1 MQIYR
6 IDQYPG
12 DALDKLINSIA
23 FFRQIR
29 TIDAGQFE
37 MLMRYANILDLRP
50 GEVVIEEGEDDAWL
64 YFLIRGKLAVY
75 AGNQYNAMRRIAD
88 ILPGEVFGD
97 LSLLL
102 GHRRTASVIADTCF
116 RHSLVFTLNFEV
128 FGSLQDFSVVTLATK
143 LTYYRIMVQNL
154 RWKLEMYRSRYP
166 DYAFASS
173 HHKVRLF
180 GGTPDSVEELISLH
194 GQAQQFARLL
204 INWNVELTRDD
215 EPGEPRDGH

>member
-6 IDQYPG
+6 VDQYPG

-29 TIDAGQFE
+29 TSDAGQFDV
-37 MLMRYANILDLRP
+37 LMRYANILDFRP
-50 GEVVIEEGEDDAWL
+50 GEVVIEEGEDDTWL

-75 AGNQYNAMRRIAD
+75 SGSRYNAMRRIAD

-97 LSLLL
+97 LAVLL
-102 GHRRTASVIADTCF
+102 GHRRTATVIADTGF

-128 FGSLQDFSVVTLATK
+128 FGGLQDFNIITLATK
-143 LTYYRIMVQNL
+143 LTYYRILVHNL

-180 GGTPDSVEELISLH
+180 GGESESIEELISLH
-194 GQAQQFARLL
+194 EQAQHLSRLL
-204 INWNVELTRDD
+204 IHWNVELTRDD
-215 EPGEPRDGH
+215 DPVATRENH

>member
-6 IDQYPG
+6 VDQYPV

-29 TIDAGQFE
+29 TVDVGQFE
-37 MLMRYANILDLRP
+37 MLMRYATILDLRP

-75 AGNQYNAMRRIAD
+75 AGSRYNAMRRIAD

-97 LSLLL
+97 LALLL
-102 GHRRTASVIADTCF
+102 GHRRTATVIADTRF

-128 FGSLQDFSVVTLATK
+128 
-143 LTYYRIMVQNL
+143 
-154 RWKLEMYRSRYP
+154 
-166 DYAFASS
+166 
-173 HHKVRLF
+173 
-180 GGTPDSVEELISLH
+180 
-194 GQAQQFARLL
+194 
-204 INWNVELTRDD
+204 
-215 EPGEPRDGH
+215 

>member
-6 IDQYPG
+6 VDQYPG
-12 DALDKLINSIA
+12 DALEKLINSIA

-29 TIDAGQFE
+29 ASDASQFE
-37 MLMRYANILDLRP
+37 VLMRYANILDLRP
-50 GEVVIEEGEDDAWL
+50 GEVVIEEGEDDTWL

-75 AGNQYNAMRRIAD
+75 SGSRYNAMRRIAD

-97 LSLLL
+97 LAVLL
-102 GHRRTASVIADTCF
+102 GHRRTATVIADTCF

-128 FGSLQDFSVVTLATK
+128 FGSLQDFSIIKLATK
-143 LTYYRIMVQNL
+143 LTYYRIMVHNL

-180 GGTPDSVEELISLH
+180 SGKSESIEELISLH
-194 GQAQQFARLL
+194 EQAQHLSRLL
-204 INWNVELTRDD
+204 INWNVELTRDED
-215 EPGEPRDGH
+215 PTPPREGG